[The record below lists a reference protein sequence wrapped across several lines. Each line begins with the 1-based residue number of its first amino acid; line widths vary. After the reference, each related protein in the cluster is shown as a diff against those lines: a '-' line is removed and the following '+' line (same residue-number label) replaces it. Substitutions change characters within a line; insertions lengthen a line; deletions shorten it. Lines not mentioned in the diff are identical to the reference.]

1 MYSYEPTFISCMLV
15 LWKIITKECKKLYS
29 MKEIYYKQHLQG
41 IYSCQKCMNKVQKII
56 ERNRKSNKNFTEFQA
71 VID

>member
-1 MYSYEPTFISCMLV
+1 
-15 LWKIITKECKKLYS
+15 